1 MIKEQLFQFGY
12 RRLNMSDYKNILI
25 IDDEDV
31 VIDSIKKVLELE
43 KLTSD
48 SAHDAETGIKLA
60 SQNNYDLIICD
71 IMLPAMDGFEFLL
84 SLNAYKISTPVIM
97 TTGYSTLEN
106 AIKSIYYGAI
116 NFIPKPFT
124 IDEVIS
130 AVKRGMIYSRLKKE
144 NFTKNGAPLVTCP
157 APFYRLGCTSWIKN
171 EGDGTVKVGATSV
184 YLETVDPIHKIEF
197 LTSGELLVQAISM
210 ANFYSN
216 EDVVHPILSPISGRI
231 VTINEKLIQNKLLIE
246 KDPYFEGWI
255 YSIIPNELDYELN
268 QLIPCS
274 SDRK

>member
-1 MIKEQLFQFGY
+1 
-12 RRLNMSDYKNILI
+12 MSDHKNILI

-48 SAHDAETGIKLA
+48 SVHDAETGLRLA
-60 SQNNYDLIICD
+60 SQIKYDLIICD

-84 SLNAYKISTPVIM
+84 SLNSYKINTPVIM

-106 AIKSIYYGAI
+106 AVKSIYYGAI

-130 AVKRGMIYSRLKKE
+130 AVKRGMIYSKLKKE

-171 EGDGTVKVGATSV
+171 ENDGTVKVGATSV
-184 YLETVDPIHKIEF
+184 YLETVEPIEKIDF
-197 LTSGELLVQAISM
+197 LQNGDLLTQAVSM
-210 ANFYSN
+210 ASFNSA
-216 EDVVHPILSPISGRI
+216 EDVVHPLLSPISGRI
-231 VTINEKLIQNKLLIE
+231 VTINEKLLHDKLIIE

-255 YSIIPNELDYELN
+255 YSIIPNELDYELS

>member
-1 MIKEQLFQFGY
+1 
-12 RRLNMSDYKNILI
+12 MSDYKNILI

-31 VIDSIKKVLELE
+31 VIDSIKKVLTLE
-43 KLTSD
+43 NLTSD
-48 SAHDAETGIKLA
+48 SAHDAETGLRLA
-60 SQNNYDLIICD
+60 SQLNYDLIICD
-71 IMLPAMDGFEFLL
+71 IMLPVMDGFEFLL
-84 SLNAYKISTPVIM
+84 SLNSYKISTPVIM

-106 AIKSIYYGAI
+106 AVKSIYYGAI

-130 AVKRGMIYSRLKKE
+130 AVKRGMIYSRLKKD
-144 NFTKNGAPLVTCP
+144 NFTKNGATLVTCP
-157 APFYRLGCTSWIKN
+157 TPFYRLGCTSWIKN

-184 YLETVDPIHKIEF
+184 YLETVDPIERIEF
-197 LTSGELLVQAISM
+197 LSNGELLTQAVSM
-210 ANFYSN
+210 ATFNSSN
-216 EDVVHPILSPISGRI
+216 DVVHPLLSPISGRI
-231 VTINEKLIQNKLLIE
+231 VTVNEKLINNKLLIE

-255 YSIIPNELDYELN
+255 YSVIPNELDYELS